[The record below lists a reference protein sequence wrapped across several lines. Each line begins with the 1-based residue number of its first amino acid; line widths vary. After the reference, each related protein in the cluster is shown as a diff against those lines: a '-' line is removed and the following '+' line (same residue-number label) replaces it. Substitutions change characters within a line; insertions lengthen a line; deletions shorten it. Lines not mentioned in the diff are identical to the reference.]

1 MLLSFQVLFKSKMKL
16 VEKSSENQAQVQV
29 QIKENK

>member
-16 VEKSSENQAQVQV
+16 VEKSSENQAQA